1 VGWCA
6 GCIII
11 YLLWWG
17 LLEWVVVLIYYLC
30 YIDYW
35 SLVFS
40 VGGVG
45 VLCCGVYCRLF
56 IIIIL
61 LLLLDVLLGLSDTCG
76 GVGIIY
82 VVYSLSYYV
91 CLYLYYSLKLL
102 FVIVLLILL
111 LSVVRGV
118 LCTAMLVQVLWV
130 LCGGCCMCLML
141 SWPLVVIMARIR
153 VWRFM
158 KMLCW

>member
-1 VGWCA
+1 
-6 GCIII
+6 
-11 YLLWWG
+11 
-17 LLEWVVVLIYYLC
+17 
-30 YIDYW
+30 
-35 SLVFS
+35 
-40 VGGVG
+40 

-153 VWRFM
+153 V
-158 KMLCW
+158 